1 MQRPYLLSEAR
12 SAHKAVVIALSV
24 ALLSSLA
31 HASALGELVAR
42 ERANRDNESVEVYG
56 GSVGK
61 LEAVFLLEWDD
72 HNKIVNGYYYYP
84 ARGRHCAYRLDGT
97 NPQPGV
103 LLLREFTPTAA
114 GGEELSANC
123 RLAKRVKGGR
133 VIWEGEMHNTDGRAL
148 KMAFSRAIGGS
159 KQKDVGPASGGA
171 IIVDGSEV
179 TLEGLFVTAQGL
191 DEHERLVAYE
201 AIELRKPITI
211 RTEDGLRENISEL
224 KLLLEDASPNAFSEN
239 AGKILRVT
247 GKVYYAWHGRSSF
260 VNPAKFHA
268 SKIEIA
274 SDAQD

>member
-12 SAHKAVVIALSV
+12 STLKGVVIALSV
-24 ALLSSLA
+24 ALLSNLA
-31 HASALGELVAR
+31 HASALDELVAR

-61 LEAVFLLEWDD
+61 LEAVFFLEWDD

-84 ARGRHCAYRLDGT
+84 ARGRHRTYRLEGT

-103 LLLREFTPTAA
+103 LLLREFTPTAT

-148 KMAFSRAIGGS
+148 KMTFSRATGS
-159 KQKDVGPASGGA
+159 SEQTDVAPAHESE

-179 TLEGLFVTAQGL
+179 TL
-191 DEHERLVAYE
+191 
-201 AIELRKPITI
+201 
-211 RTEDGLRENISEL
+211 
-224 KLLLEDASPNAFSEN
+224 
-239 AGKILRVT
+239 
-247 GKVYYAWHGRSSF
+247 
-260 VNPAKFHA
+260 
-268 SKIEIA
+268 
-274 SDAQD
+274 